1 MTYKKKSWILLLVFS
16 LSFFPL
22 GRGQAEDPDRT
33 FQEARSLLYLG
44 DAFLE
49 NEANLD
55 TAVHFPG
62 LMAPAPEIQRAE
74 GADEVMD
81 RMIHAAKQERND
93 LDANC
98 EQLKSRYQIAG
109 NQEKARKVGA
119 YCRAEHQKLTNRIK
133 FLRKL
138 RGDRRKLFTR
148 WWHSIKRSSANLW
161 QRIGP
166 LGRNILRK
174 VGDEA
179 FNTVVS
185 GGSLSGEV
193 VRRLAKQAVKSTARE
208 QIKQMVLRG
217 VERLLQDQVRIAWEA
232 GVLDDSAEDDG
243 GYTDDDLLTDD
254 QEDILDDEELES
266 QEAGQTEAGIEQE
279 DDCPGDSS
287 WVAPYWEEV
296 VQPQLI
302 AEGRTCQQTA
312 TAVYKSCLQDQGIQ
326 GVCPEEALAHCDQ
339 LFRAIPQTE
348 TSGAVTQKLTV
359 MHSEAENVA
368 ASLIYNGSGGG
379 GVRGEI
385 SYILKDSHLCTIT
398 VTSTLNGS
406 FDPETCSL
414 SGTAQVTEVYAG
426 AACASVCSA
435 DTCPVTRSA
444 SVPWQATLE
453 DGKII
458 GGVNGNGSSVSGFG
472 FGTP

>member
-1 MTYKKKSWILLLVFS
+1 M
-16 LSFFPL
+16 
-22 GRGQAEDPDRT
+22 
-33 FQEARSLLYLG
+33 
-44 DAFLE
+44 
-49 NEANLD
+49 
-55 TAVHFPG
+55 
-62 LMAPAPEIQRAE
+62 
-74 GADEVMD
+74 
-81 RMIHAAKQERND
+81 
-93 LDANC
+93 
-98 EQLKSRYQIAG
+98 
-109 NQEKARKVGA
+109 
-119 YCRAEHQKLTNRIK
+119 
-133 FLRKL
+133 
-138 RGDRRKLFTR
+138 
-148 WWHSIKRSSANLW
+148 
-161 QRIGP
+161 
-166 LGRNILRK
+166 
-174 VGDEA
+174 
-179 FNTVVS
+179 
-185 GGSLSGEV
+185 
-193 VRRLAKQAVKSTARE
+193 
-208 QIKQMVLRG
+208 KQMVFRG
-217 VERLLQDQVRIAWEA
+217 VERLLQDQVRIAREA

-254 QEDILDDEELES
+254 QEDILDDDELDS
-266 QEAGQTEAGIEQE
+266 QEAGQTETLAEEE

-296 VQPQLI
+296 IQPQLI

-326 GVCPEEALAHCDQ
+326 GVCPEEALAQCES
-339 LFRAIPQTE
+339 LYRAIPRSE
-348 TSGAVTQKLTV
+348 TSGAVTQTLTV

-398 VTSTLNGS
+398 VSSTLSGS
-406 FDPETCSL
+406 FDPGSCSL

-435 DTCPVTRSA
+435 DSCPVTRSA